1 MTDLARTE
9 TRADTTRQFWV
20 IGGEFRDTS
29 FSEIVDGAVEAFGPF
44 PTYDTALRL
53 WKERSQATRPLAH
66 VRYTIAVNNLG

>member
-1 MTDLARTE
+1 MT
-9 TRADTTRQFWV
+9 DTTRQFWV

-29 FSEIVDGAVEAFGPF
+29 FSEIVDGEVEAFGPF
-44 PTYDTALRL
+44 ASYDSALRL

>member
-1 MTDLARTE
+1 MT
-9 TRADTTRQFWV
+9 DTTRQFWV

-29 FSEIVDGAVEAFGPF
+29 FSEIVDGEVEAFGPF
-44 PTYDTALRL
+44 TSYDRALQL